1 MKNQTTP
8 TTRRVF
14 RQGDIV
20 QLKTGGPTM
29 AVASSVNNENI
40 VLCQF
45 FLRTHQGDH
54 TRYHRE
60 NIPPCNLTLL
70 KAVDAE

>member
-1 MKNQTTP
+1 MKSTAN
-8 TTRRVF
+8 TRRVF
-14 RQGDIV
+14 KQGDIV

-29 AVASSVNNENI
+29 AVASSVGNENI

-60 NIPPCNLTLL
+60 NIPPVNLKLIR
-70 KAVDAE
+70 AVEDGE